1 MVGVLFI
8 AGVVALGTFNILKKK
23 QLLNDD
29 STKEWINILLSFIKI
44 TLVMVA
50 GIFAFNKYMEYKQQ
64 ENYEKAVT
72 FYAQN
77 SLDLVNEEIS
87 KYKLKI
93 LVSINRLAEEASF
106 TIIRISIK
114 ESKFT

>member
-1 MVGVLFI
+1 MLVMVSVLFI

-50 GIFAFNKYMEYKQQ
+50 GIFF
-64 ENYEKAVT
+64 
-72 FYAQN
+72 FFFFFFFF
-77 SLDLVNEEIS
+77 
-87 KYKLKI
+87 LKKFMI
-93 LVSINRLAEEASF
+93 LFILLAE
-106 TIIRISIK
+106 
-114 ESKFT
+114 